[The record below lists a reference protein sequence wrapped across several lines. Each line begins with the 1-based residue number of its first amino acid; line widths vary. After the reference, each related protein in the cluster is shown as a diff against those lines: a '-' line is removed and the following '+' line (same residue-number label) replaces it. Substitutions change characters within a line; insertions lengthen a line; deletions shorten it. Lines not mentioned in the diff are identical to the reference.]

1 MSKVNWWLV
10 MAGTG
15 IVALIVILFLLPIR
29 LSSARDFGQWDCSDP
44 PDSPMPVMAKNSNAL
59 SIGFTHAAVRNLR
72 DCDENQRRPSKA
84 ALD

>member
-29 LSSARDFGQWDCSDP
+29 LSSARDFGQSATATHRISLCPWRQKNRPFKYWFCACGGSEF
-44 PDSPMPVMAKNSNAL
+44 AKL
-59 SIGFTHAAVRNLR
+59 
-72 DCDENQRRPSKA
+72 
-84 ALD
+84 